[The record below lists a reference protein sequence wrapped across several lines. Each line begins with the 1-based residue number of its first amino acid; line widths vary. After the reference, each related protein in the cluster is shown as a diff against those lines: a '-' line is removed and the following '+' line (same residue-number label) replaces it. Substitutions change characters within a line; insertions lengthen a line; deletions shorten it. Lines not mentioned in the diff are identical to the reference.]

1 MSKSAKTHY
10 DTLGL
15 KIDASFA
22 EIKSQYRKLLLQVKL
37 CYSTIL
43 VYLFTQTDEIIVSNY
58 PKAGWIS
65 IENVGQELT
74 NNNKVCEYP

>member
-1 MSKSAKTHY
+1 MSESAKTHY

-43 VYLFTQTDEIIVSNY
+43 VYLFTQTDEKVESYFFYNLLT
-58 PKAGWIS
+58 S
-65 IENVGQELT
+65 THVIELFINIQ
-74 NNNKVCEYP
+74 